1 MPQFQNMNFSKNW
14 RLTML
19 TVSLSRKVQENKGNQ
34 KNGKNK
40 EKTDS
45 LLRQPIRSILEKK
58 LQCNIQTNR

>member
-1 MPQFQNMNFSKNW
+1 
-14 RLTML
+14 ML

-58 LQCNIQTNR
+58 LQYNIQTNR

>member
-45 LLRQPIRSILEKK
+45 LLRPPIRSILEKK
-58 LQCNIQTNR
+58 LQYNIQTNR